1 MEIRAVQE
9 AELDEMI
16 ALQCVIFR
24 SDGYERYWG
33 YIRGDSSYRLDQTR
47 VVLVDGQIIS
57 TLRIWERELRIGS
70 RSVRM
75 GGIGGVGTH
84 PDYRGRGY
92 ASALMRETADH
103 LRQTGYDVGMLFS
116 ILPCSFY
123 GQLGWGSLPLE
134 GFQIQRGTPVEPRS
148 PSWEIESFDEG
159 RDLEQVAALYDECN
173 ARQSGSLSRPRSYW
187 DTNPARLRGVLP
199 TLVARRSDCV
209 GGYLNL
215 DYGEDKAF
223 VQEVAFDREDA
234 SVLISLVNALVQS
247 CEEKG
252 IEQIQGE
259 ILHTHPIVYLIL
271 ERWGGDLTLT
281 GNDKAMLYPANLR
294 SLFRKILPDLQ
305 SRTEMRSPKGDSV
318 SIRIET
324 NEQHCIIR
332 WENSRLEIRES
343 DPTAT
348 RLALPASLFWR
359 ILFGQSAW
367 ENVLPTLKATG
378 VSVDPEVSD
387 LLAILFPRRQV
398 VYWGPDH
405 F

>member
-1 MEIRAVQE
+1 MEIRAVRE
-9 AELDEMI
+9 VELDEMI

-24 SDGYERYWG
+24 SDGYERYLG

-148 PSWEIESFDEG
+148 PSWEIESFDVG

-173 ARQSGSLSRPRSYW
+173 AGQSGSLSRPRSYW

-199 TLVARRSDCV
+199 RWWPGGLIVWV
-209 GGYLNL
+209 G
-215 DYGEDKAF
+215 
-223 VQEVAFDREDA
+223 
-234 SVLISLVNALVQS
+234 
-247 CEEKG
+247 
-252 IEQIQGE
+252 
-259 ILHTHPIVYLIL
+259 T
-271 ERWGGDLTLT
+271 
-281 GNDKAMLYPANLR
+281 
-294 SLFRKILPDLQ
+294 
-305 SRTEMRSPKGDSV
+305 
-318 SIRIET
+318 
-324 NEQHCIIR
+324 
-332 WENSRLEIRES
+332 
-343 DPTAT
+343 
-348 RLALPASLFWR
+348 
-359 ILFGQSAW
+359 
-367 ENVLPTLKATG
+367 
-378 VSVDPEVSD
+378 
-387 LLAILFPRRQV
+387 
-398 VYWGPDH
+398 
-405 F
+405 

>member
-1 MEIRAVQE
+1 M
-9 AELDEMI
+9 
-16 ALQCVIFR
+16 
-24 SDGYERYWG
+24 
-33 YIRGDSSYRLDQTR
+33 
-47 VVLVDGQIIS
+47 
-57 TLRIWERELRIGS
+57 
-70 RSVRM
+70 
-75 GGIGGVGTH
+75 
-84 PDYRGRGY
+84 
-92 ASALMRETADH
+92 
-103 LRQTGYDVGMLFS
+103 
-116 ILPCSFY
+116 
-123 GQLGWGSLPLE
+123 
-134 GFQIQRGTPVEPRS
+134 
-148 PSWEIESFDEG
+148 
-159 RDLEQVAALYDECN
+159 
-173 ARQSGSLSRPRSYW
+173 
-187 DTNPARLRGVLP
+187 
-199 TLVARRSDCV
+199 

-223 VQEVAFDREDA
+223 VQEDA

-318 SIRIET
+318 SIPIET

-359 ILFGQSAW
+359 ILFGQSTW